1 MYIQIYIDI
10 YIYVHIY
17 IYIYIYIDKK
27 THQKQNAETSFYPSE
42 NFELLLL
49 GCQYGH
55 MVTQLQEEIQTKV
68 TRCVKMFSL
77 LTIKLQGKLKI
88 FRKL

>member
-1 MYIQIYIDI
+1 MYVYIDI
-10 YIYVHIY
+10 YRYIHIRTY
-17 IYIYIYIDKK
+17 IYIS
-27 THQKQNAETSFYPSE
+27 NPSE